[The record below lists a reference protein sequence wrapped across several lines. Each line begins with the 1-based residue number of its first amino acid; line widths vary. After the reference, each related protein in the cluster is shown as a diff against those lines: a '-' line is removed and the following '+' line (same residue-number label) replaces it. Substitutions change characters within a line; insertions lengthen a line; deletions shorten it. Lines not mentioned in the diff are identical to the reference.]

1 MNEKIITII
10 SAVMGAIYGY
20 IFNEMPHAFNWLL
33 IMIAVDYI
41 TGMMQAFKTKTWSS
55 KTGFKG
61 LIKKSVILTIVIL
74 FHGLSDIV
82 HMPEIDTAV
91 IFAFAINEICSIL
104 ENVERMGLGSI
115 IPKNVRKLLDIVGD
129 TEIDKLNHK

>member
-1 MNEKIITII
+1 
-10 SAVMGAIYGY
+10 MGAIYGY

-41 TGMMQAFKTKTWSS
+41 TGMIQAFKTKTWSS

>member
-33 IMIAVDYI
+33 IMITVDYI

-104 ENVERMGLGSI
+104 ENIERMGLGSI

>member
-41 TGMMQAFKTKTWSS
+41 TGMIQAFKTKTWSS

>member
-1 MNEKIITII
+1 
-10 SAVMGAIYGY
+10 MGAIYGY
-20 IFNEMPHAFNWLL
+20 ILNEMPHAFNWLL
-33 IMIAVDYI
+33 IMITVDYI

-104 ENVERMGLGSI
+104 ENIERMGLGSI